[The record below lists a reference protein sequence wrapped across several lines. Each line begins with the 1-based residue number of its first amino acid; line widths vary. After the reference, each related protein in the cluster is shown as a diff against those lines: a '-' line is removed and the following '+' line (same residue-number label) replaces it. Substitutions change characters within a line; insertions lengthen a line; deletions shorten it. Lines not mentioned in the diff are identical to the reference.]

1 MAIIRWKPFNVG
13 QFLSEDFPEF
23 RVPTLA
29 SSLATDV
36 YEKGG
41 KIVAEMNLPGIDPET
56 LDIVV
61 EDNYIHITGSREED
75 QEEKGKNYYYKEIQ
89 RGSFERTVRLPSNV
103 KKDKAEAIFEDGVL
117 KIEVPKVEERKTQVR
132 IKANK
137 KSAAKV
143 TGKRPVTR
151 ARKADTKK

>member
-13 QFLSEDFPEF
+13 QFLSEDFPDL

-36 YEKGG
+36 YEKNG
-41 KIVAEMNLPGIDPET
+41 KIITEMNLPGIDPET

-75 QEEKGKNYYYKEIQ
+75 REEKGKNYYYKEIQ

-103 KKDKAEAIFEDGVL
+103 KKDKAEAMFEDGVL
-117 KIEVPKVEERKTQVR
+117 KIEVPKVEERKTQVK
-132 IKANK
+132 IKAGK
-137 KSAAKV
+137 KPSA
-143 TGKRPVTR
+143 RI
-151 ARKADTKK
+151 TKKLPATRTKKISKKK